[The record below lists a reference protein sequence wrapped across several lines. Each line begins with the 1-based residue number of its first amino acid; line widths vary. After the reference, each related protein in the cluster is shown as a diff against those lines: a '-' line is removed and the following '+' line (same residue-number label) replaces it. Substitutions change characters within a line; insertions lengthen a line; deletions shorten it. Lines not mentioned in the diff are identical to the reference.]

1 MSPQAAVSR
10 PDVQVPVIDLS
21 KHLSGDARALDDTV
35 EAVRRASS
43 DVGFFF
49 LRGHGVPASL
59 TEAMFEASR
68 RFHTLPLD
76 RRMECRAR
84 ETPIGYL
91 PLGGQTQRS
100 YQSLYGESKYP
111 DLSASYFIRAE
122 YGPDHPDRRAGKP
135 WVYDNRWP
143 RDLPAGVTGGFVFR
157 SVTLIRSSDRQ
168 QYTRRAVEWSLPG
181 PR

>member
-59 TEAMFEASR
+59 TEAMFEADRKSTRLNSSHTDISR
-68 RFHTLPLD
+68 MP
-76 RRMECRAR
+76 
-84 ETPIGYL
+84 
-91 PLGGQTQRS
+91 S
-100 YQSLYGESKYP
+100 
-111 DLSASYFIRAE
+111 SA
-122 YGPDHPDRRAGKP
+122 
-135 WVYDNRWP
+135 
-143 RDLPAGVTGGFVFR
+143 
-157 SVTLIRSSDRQ
+157 
-168 QYTRRAVEWSLPG
+168 
-181 PR
+181 